1 MQEIL
6 VFQQDRSADV
16 RRFVVGFIEEAWQV
30 LQFSF
35 NYYFTGLLSLKS
47 QQSVRLFP
55 SQSRYKC
62 SWNAVAYL

>member
-30 LQFSF
+30 LHFVALISTGSKSNASTMIENQVRFQ
-35 NYYFTGLLSLKS
+35 NFTICA
-47 QQSVRLFP
+47 P
-55 SQSRYKC
+55 
-62 SWNAVAYL
+62 